1 MTIESVHL
9 VVIGN
14 VASLRGHPKFGR
26 PQVKFLCPE
35 VCLRRVK
42 LRSKVEGDAA
52 RPAKGIKTLELS
64 FSSFFNFFGSPVH
77 NST

>member
-52 RPAKGIKTLELS
+52 YC
-64 FSSFFNFFGSPVH
+64 H
-77 NST
+77 D